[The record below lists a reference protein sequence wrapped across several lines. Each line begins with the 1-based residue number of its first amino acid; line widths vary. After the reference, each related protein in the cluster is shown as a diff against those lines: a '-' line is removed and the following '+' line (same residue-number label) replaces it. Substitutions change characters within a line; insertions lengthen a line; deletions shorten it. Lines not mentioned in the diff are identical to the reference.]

1 MVIYCIDNQIGNE
14 GIKALSEA
22 LERNTTLVSLDV
34 SGLFT

>member
-1 MVIYCIDNQIGNE
+1 MAIFCLDNQIGNE

-22 LERNTTLVSLDV
+22 LERNTSLVSLDV